1 MSECRMVHKLKFNVG
16 GQIYSIS
23 TNSLQNGPES
33 KLTRMYQSGT
43 TLTESAY
50 IDLDRPR
57 DVFASVLALYQTGEL
72 HFPMTSCPGAFL
84 NELEFWEISPE
95 MVESC
100 CFNRLQSFVDE
111 QETLQKFRE
120 SREAS
125 RKHFCYSNQ
134 FMKSFQCKLWN
145 IIDYSKP
152 SAFGRLYFMVSLFMV
167 LLSICTLAFSTDPYF
182 RRQMSNCERLE
193 YMESSGMEKIELA
206 RKWLKEDCN
215 SDKLPDHRP
224 PVWMTPPHL
233 GDTNECNPKFQ
244 TSVNIFLRYR
254 KDSDKNG
261 DSESV
266 DDEDNDENRSHGEN
280 INDQPTGTQE
290 QGNCSDD
297 TPVST
302 PSEISNGSQMP
313 GMMGEYVEL
322 PDFDVQ
328 IYAFTVLE
336 AVTVVYF
343 TIDIILRLLFCPS
356 RKWYF
361 LSIINFADMLALIGS
376 YIHFVLMQ
384 VYTHEKYRDSWMDSL
399 RYVQVLR
406 SMRLFHIV
414 SNVRAGQ
421 VLAYTVRENFKDL
434 SILILFL
441 IVGMSSFAS
450 CMFVAEAREDFQ
462 SIPVGWYWALV
473 TMTTV
478 GYGDIAPKTAVGR
491 VMACLCAFSG
501 IILLALTVP
510 IFANNFLTL
519 YRFANSEK
527 AVQKF
532 QQKRSKVKTS
542 QNGVKI
548 LGNNTFY
555 SGED

>member
-1 MSECRMVHKLKFNVG
+1 MVHKLTFNVG
-16 GQIYSIS
+16 GQLYSIS
-23 TNSLQNGPES
+23 TTSLQNGPES

-50 IDLDRPR
+50 IDVDRPG

-111 QETLQKFRE
+111 QETLQEFRE
-120 SREAS
+120 SRQTS
-125 RKHFCYSNQ
+125 RKRFCYSNQ
-134 FMKSFQCKLWN
+134 FMKSFQGNLWN

-167 LLSICTLAFSTDPYF
+167 LLSICTLSFSTDPYF
-182 RRQMSNCERLE
+182 RRQMTNCERLE

-215 SDKLPDHRP
+215 NDNLPDHGHP
-224 PVWMTPPHL
+224 FEMKSPHF
-233 GDTNECNPKFQ
+233 GDPNGGPNGCNWNFK
-244 TSVNIFLRYR
+244 TSVIIFLRY
-254 KDSDKNG
+254 KKYSDNNG

-266 DDEDNDENRSHGEN
+266 DDEDNGEN
-280 INDQPTGTQE
+280 WSNERNDNDQPTGTRE
-290 QGNCSDD
+290 QGNFSDH

-302 PSEISNGSQMP
+302 LSEISNVSQIP

-322 PDFDVQ
+322 PDFDIQ

-336 AVTVVYF
+336 AVTVVYV

-376 YIHFVLMQ
+376 HVHFVLMQ

-399 RYVQVLR
+399 RYLQVLR
-406 SMRLFHIV
+406 PMRLFHIV

-441 IVGMSSFAS
+441 IVGMTFFAS
-450 CMFVAEAREDFQ
+450 CMFVAEEREDFQ
-462 SIPVGWYWALV
+462 SIPAGWYWALV

-519 YRFANSEK
+519 YQFATSEK

-532 QQKRSKVKTS
+532 QQKRAKVKTS
-542 QNGVKI
+542 QNDVRN

-555 SGED
+555 SGEK